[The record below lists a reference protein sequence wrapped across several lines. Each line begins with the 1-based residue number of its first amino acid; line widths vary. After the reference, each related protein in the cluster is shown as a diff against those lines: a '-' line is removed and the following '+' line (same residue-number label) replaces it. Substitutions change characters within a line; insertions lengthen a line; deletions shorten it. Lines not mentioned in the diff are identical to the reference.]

1 MSVDL
6 GGRLAIKKKSSPAT
20 ICWEICGTPSRL
32 TQLRDWPGGHA
43 DHAVLPATI
52 ETAAIATDTPARIA
66 VPCSRRYQLLQEK
79 FAIDESENRRR
90 LTSAIGADRR
100 ALRRLKKPRRVGPI

>member
-1 MSVDL
+1 M
-6 GGRLAIKKKSSPAT
+6 RSPAT

-43 DHAVLPATI
+43 DHAVLPARIQAATI
-52 ETAAIATDTPARIA
+52 AADMPARIA

-79 FAIDESENRRR
+79 FAIDESEIDDA
-90 LTSAIGADRR
+90 SPAPQAPIG
-100 ALRRLKKPRRVGPI
+100 ALRRLQKTS